1 MKKVLLSLL
10 LTVVF
15 MLSACGTNVDNIEF
29 ESIELISVFEELKN
43 NSARGEELYKN
54 KYFEFCGL
62 VSSIASDSFVVKSL
76 HGETANCN
84 IKDKALKEVILGLN
98 TDDYIK
104 VSGKITATLY
114 SSIDVDVFKIEK
126 PDVFSYD
133 GFEFGMDI
141 NDLREKET
149 KKSLT
154 NGSMSGSEI
163 PYIVDDSYIDEF
175 GYNPDFVRYGFH
187 SWKLSK
193 ISLTY
198 SEVDL
203 SFFNNVVSKLTTK
216 YGNPE
221 NTNEDSKYT
230 KRFFTD
236 SVLITVYYYED
247 SNSAGVIFMNPA
259 YYSLSNYLVK

>member
-1 MKKVLLSLL
+1 MKKILLIVLVISTLVLS
-10 LTVVF
+10 
-15 MLSACGTNVDNIEF
+15 SCGTNVDNIDF
-29 ESIELISVFEELKN
+29 ESIELNSVFEELKN

-62 VSSIASDSFVVKSL
+62 VSSISSDLFVVKSL
-76 HGETANCN
+76 QGETANCN
-84 IKDKALKEVILGLN
+84 IKDKAVKEAILELN
-98 TDDYIK
+98 NDDYIK
-104 VSGKITATLY
+104 VSGKITATHY
-114 SSIDVDVFKIEK
+114 SSIDVDVLKIEK
-126 PDVFSYD
+126 PEVFSYD
-133 GFEFGMDI
+133 GFSFGMDI

-175 GYNPDFVRYGFH
+175 GCNPDFIRYGFH

-198 SEVDL
+198 SDVDL
-203 SFFNNVVSKLTTK
+203 SFFNTVVSKLTTK
-216 YGNPE
+216 YGSPA
-221 NTNEDSKYT
+221 NTKEDSNYT

-247 SNSAGVIFMNPA
+247 SNSAGIIFMNPA
-259 YYSLSNYLVK
+259 YYSLSNYLIK